1 MIKMIVDQVR
11 WMLVIKFACYMWEG
25 KLDSEINN
33 AAAVS
38 VSPAM
43 SSRRWL
49 PVVFVVGLPAASFA
63 ASPDCPAATLAAAHG
78 CQIPGAT
85 VSPNATWAACFSLT
99 DQRASSIGQ
108 CVEWCRK
115 KGMTPACIGS
125 AEENDFA
132 ASLVPDYDGA
142 WIGHYQ
148 IGNNPEPAEGWGR
161 CVAGEASGFA
171 NWDKVLG
178 QPNGEHWGLHS
189 DCAGIAGNGGWY
201 DGPCVVPAMIGLTFR
216 CLCKGPSSASDSF
229 VQDLV
234 VLEAAVQADVDNQQ
248 ARMVPVYGICSVIA
262 LLPAVLLCF
271 GELRRRASHSSAK
284 VGAAEEHLK
293 PGSEKSLHAM
303 SRLAAQRRLRVS
315 GVMLQIGWLLFV
327 FGLAPTI
334 LNSSIGPIDAVI
346 GFWYFYTVMWHPGVY
361 LMLLA
366 MLSTDARSI
375 KRIAAVHVFVSTG
388 YIVLIILKQ
397 TQQLGL
403 EDIVEV
409 CKITLIFVTTAGCVP
424 IFKPRAA
431 RFERL
436 LLELLVT
443 WLRLLLRRPTDAPT
457 EEADA
462 MPARPKDA
470 PTEEAYAMPARL
482 GLRRLWLLQR
492 FFSFGMGVLLFSST
506 VGMLLLRPNLIRHPL
521 VASRLAA
528 AAVFI
533 ACSVVCRPTNRG
545 RFRRFLGRLGRRK
558 HTEEEEKAAAIS
570 ALMGADPTK
579 VLRDAQKL
587 FSCLPVR
594 ELTEDDMKGSGLKGD
609 AAEPNKAKIDA
620 GVLAA
625 KTKKAELGDVT
636 AFLSHSWRDED
647 RAPGQK
653 HKAIQKWARQR
664 QVDKPGEEPT
674 LWLVRLPQHP
684 TCKHAPALKCMAPRC
699 RIRHAYPRTE
709 TGETSIGLSPACP
722 SSSRA
727 ARFYSFW

>member
-1 MIKMIVDQVR
+1 MPLSLSMQGA
-11 WMLVIKFACYMWEG
+11 L
-25 KLDSEINN
+25 
-33 AAAVS
+33 
-38 VSPAM
+38 
-43 SSRRWL
+43 
-49 PVVFVVGLPAASFA
+49 FVVSLPAASFA

-78 CQIPGAT
+78 CQVPGAT

-148 IGNNPEPAEGWGR
+148 IGNDPEPAEGWGR

-171 NWDKVLG
+171 NWDEVLG

-229 VQDLV
+229 AQDLV

-271 GELRRRASHSSAK
+271 GLCFGELRRRASHSSAK
-284 VGAAEEHLK
+284 VYAAEEHLN
-293 PGSEKSLHAM
+293 PGREESLHAM
-303 SRLAAQRRLRVS
+303 KRSAAKRRLRVS
-315 GVMLQIGWLLFV
+315 GLMLQIGWLMFLF
-327 FGLAPTI
+327 GMAP
-334 LNSSIGPIDAVI
+334 LLLKRSIGGPMDAVI
-346 GFWYFYTVMWHPGVY
+346 GFWYFYTVLWHPGTY

-366 MLSTDARSI
+366 MLPTDARSI
-375 KRIAAVHVFVSTG
+375 KIIAAVHVIVSIG
-388 YIVLIILKQ
+388 YTVRIILKQ

-403 EDIVEV
+403 EDIAEV
-409 CKITLIFVTTAGCVP
+409 GKITLIFVTTAGCVP
-424 IFKPRAA
+424 IFTPRAA

-436 LLELLVT
+436 LLRRLGLCVRGVLAVAEHQEAEDQKAQR
-443 WLRLLLRRPTDAPT
+443 LRA
-457 EEADA
+457 
-462 MPARPKDA
+462 
-470 PTEEAYAMPARL
+470 EEAYAIPARL

-521 VASRLAA
+521 VASQLAA

-545 RFRRFLGRLGRRK
+545 RFRGFLGRLGRRG
-558 HTEEEEKAAAIS
+558 HTEEEKAAAIS
-570 ALMGADPTK
+570 ALMGGANPTK
-579 VLRDAQKL
+579 VLADAEEL
-587 FSCLPVR
+587 FRCLRASRLVA
-594 ELTEDDMKGSGLKGD
+594 EDLAGSGLKGD
-609 AAEPNKAKIDA
+609 AAEPNKAEVDA
-620 GVLAA
+620 AVLAA
-625 KTKKAELGDVT
+625 KTEPAQLGEVT
-636 AFLSHSWRDED
+636 CFLSHSWRDED
-647 RAPGQK
+647 EVPGAK
-653 HKAIQKWARQR
+653 YKEFSRWA
-664 QVDKPGEEPT
+664 KTHEETTGKEPT
-674 LWLVRLPQHP
+674 LWLVSLPQHP
-684 TCKHAPALKCMAPRC
+684 TCKHAPAL
-699 RIRHAYPRTE
+699 
-709 TGETSIGLSPACP
+709 
-722 SSSRA
+722 RA
-727 ARFYSFW
+727 AWPLAAG

>member
-1 MIKMIVDQVR
+1 M
-11 WMLVIKFACYMWEG
+11 
-25 KLDSEINN
+25 
-33 AAAVS
+33 
-38 VSPAM
+38 
-43 SSRRWL
+43 
-49 PVVFVVGLPAASFA
+49 
-63 ASPDCPAATLAAAHG
+63 
-78 CQIPGAT
+78 
-85 VSPNATWAACFSLT
+85 
-99 DQRASSIGQ
+99 
-108 CVEWCRK
+108 
-115 KGMTPACIGS
+115 
-125 AEENDFA
+125 
-132 ASLVPDYDGA
+132 
-142 WIGHYQ
+142 
-148 IGNNPEPAEGWGR
+148 
-161 CVAGEASGFA
+161 
-171 NWDKVLG
+171 
-178 QPNGEHWGLHS
+178 
-189 DCAGIAGNGGWY
+189 
-201 DGPCVVPAMIGLTFR
+201 
-216 CLCKGPSSASDSF
+216 
-229 VQDLV
+229 
-234 VLEAAVQADVDNQQ
+234 
-248 ARMVPVYGICSVIA
+248 
-262 LLPAVLLCF
+262 
-271 GELRRRASHSSAK
+271 
-284 VGAAEEHLK
+284 
-293 PGSEKSLHAM
+293 
-303 SRLAAQRRLRVS
+303 
-315 GVMLQIGWLLFV
+315 
-327 FGLAPTI
+327 
-334 LNSSIGPIDAVI
+334 DAVI

-366 MLSTDARSI
+366 MQPTDARSI

-388 YIVLIILKQ
+388 YIVLIILKP

-545 RFRRFLGRLGRRK
+545 RFRRFLGRLGRRE
-558 HTEEEEKAAAIS
+558 HTEEEKAAAIS

-579 VLRDAQKL
+579 VLRDAQER
-587 FSCLPVR
+587 FSCLPVFS
-594 ELTEDDMKGSGLKGD
+594 LTVEDMEGSGLKGD

-625 KTKKAELGDVT
+625 KTKPASLGKVT

-647 RAPGQK
+647 CAPGQK
-653 HKAIQKWARQR
+653 HEAIQRWARQR
-664 QVDKPGEEPT
+664 QVDTGEEPT
-674 LWLVRLPQHP
+674 LWLVRWPQHP
-684 TCKHAPALKCMAPRC
+684 TCKHAPALTEGCMAPRC

-709 TGETSIGLSPACP
+709 WTETSIGLSPACP

-727 ARFYSFW
+727 ARFYSFC